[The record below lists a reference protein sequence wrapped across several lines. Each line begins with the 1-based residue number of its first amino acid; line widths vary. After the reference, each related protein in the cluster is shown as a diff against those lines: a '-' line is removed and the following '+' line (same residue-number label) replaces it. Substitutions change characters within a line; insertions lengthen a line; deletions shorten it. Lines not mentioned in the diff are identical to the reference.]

1 VIQALA
7 RVWRQPPRE
16 EDLVNFKHRPRRAV
30 VVAVALVAGAAA
42 VAYATAAVTSTP
54 STTIQA
60 CQNDTNG
67 LLRVVS
73 HPGDCRTGET
83 PLSWNVQ
90 GPQGEQ
96 GPPGPPGPPG
106 PAGAGGPLAYAHV
119 LANGTL
125 DTSRSSNNVLG
136 VTRTL
141 VTGSTGCGG
150 TCGFPVYCVDLDVQP
165 NNVVATV
172 ENSVVENPPPPPMPG
187 FEFPTRSIVL
197 GAVNATVRA
206 DLAASW
212 GCSATTDAAVIVA
225 TGQAGSPFYVE
236 FN

>member
-1 VIQALA
+1 V
-7 RVWRQPPRE
+7 
-16 EDLVNFKHRPRRAV
+16 
-30 VVAVALVAGAAA
+30 VAGAAA
-42 VAYATAAVTSTP
+42 VAYATAAVTGTP
-54 STTIQA
+54 GATIQA

-67 LLRVVS
+67 LLRVVT
-73 HPGDCRTGET
+73 DATACRTGET
-83 PLSWNVQ
+83 ALSWNVQ

-106 PAGAGGPLAYAHV
+106 PAGAGGPLASAHV

-136 VTRTL
+136 VTRML

-150 TCGFPVYCVDLDVQP
+150 TCGFPVYCLELDVQP
-165 NNVVATV
+165 KNVVATI

-197 GAVNATVRA
+197 GALNATVQA